1 MAEVTNELIY
11 EILKQLQSDV
21 AGVKEALRET
31 NASLNAIRIHL
42 LGVHQDIQNM
52 YATYPGTMPA
62 SIGSSGGSK
71 SLRSFNQCR

>member
-11 EILKQLQSDV
+11 EILKQLKSDM

-42 LGVHQDIQNM
+42 LASGHSEHVRDFV
-52 YATYPGTMPA
+52 PA
-62 SIGSSGGSK
+62 
-71 SLRSFNQCR
+71 